1 MAELRRQRGVVERMA
16 LRMRNVLA
24 YRGFASWADTM
35 ASNQRLRRAGNKI
48 VRRWSQQ
55 QLAIPFGSWAEN
67 AAARKRV
74 RRGAQAMLTRWAN
87 LRLAAPYESWVQHT
101 RAKVQERAELEWLS
115 DQRHL
120 VSSHEGELAATQAV
134 LHECQL
140 KQRHYKLLAASSKRL
155 VKEQQVQPHSPSL
168 SLSLCLSL
176 SLSVSLSLSLTL
188 SIYLSFS
195 LLLSLSLS
203 LTGKN

>member
-1 MAELRRQRGVVERMA
+1 MA

-120 VSSHEGELAATQAV
+120 VSSHEGELAATQAA

-155 VKEQQVQPHSPSL
+155 VKDQQVQPHSL
-168 SLSLCLSL
+168 SLSLSL
-176 SLSVSLSLSLTL
+176 SLSVSLALCLSLSHSLSLSICLPLSYSLSLTHA
-188 SIYLSFS
+188 
-195 LLLSLSLS
+195 
-203 LTGKN
+203 GKN